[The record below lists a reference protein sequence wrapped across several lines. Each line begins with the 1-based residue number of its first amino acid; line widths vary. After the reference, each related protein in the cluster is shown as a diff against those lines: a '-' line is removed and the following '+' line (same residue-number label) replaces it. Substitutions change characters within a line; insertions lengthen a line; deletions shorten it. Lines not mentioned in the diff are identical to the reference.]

1 MNRRLR
7 GAWLLPLPLA
17 LALATAASPASTIY
31 RWTDDQ
37 GRARYADHLGADA
50 VPGAAQRIDTQA
62 EPAPV
67 ARLRLQPGDD
77 ATLALVDNL
86 LPGPIEVML
95 LADPPAPVDSDPA
108 LPSRATVA
116 PHGAA
121 LLARI
126 RASHPR
132 LQVRAVPGSPSAR
145 PRDVE
150 YAYPLPSAPLRIQ
163 QAWGGGFSHQ
173 DAENRHAVDFAAP
186 EGTPVV
192 AARDGIVLQ
201 AEAGFLEAGPDE
213 DPDLRRERANFVRI
227 LHEDGT
233 MALYAHLQPGGVL
246 ARVGQQVRR
255 GQAIGRSGN
264 TGLSTAPHLHF
275 VLQANR
281 GMRLESL
288 PFRMFGPQ
296 GILRFAPPRRTA
308 EAPDPAAGTARMAP
322 ASGGCSAG
330 TARPV

>member
-1 MNRRLR
+1 VSRRLR
-7 GAWLLPLPLA
+7 CVWLLA

-31 RWTDDQ
+31 RWTDAQ

-50 VPGAAQRIDTQA
+50 APGAAQRIDAQA

-77 ATLALVDNL
+77 GTLAWVDNL

-95 LADPPAPVDSDPA
+95 HADAPAAADSDPP
-108 LPSRATVA
+108 LPSRATVP
-116 PHGAA
+116 PHAA
-121 LLARI
+121 VLLARI
-126 RASHPR
+126 RAGNPG
-132 LQVRAVPGSPSAR
+132 LQVRAVTGSPSAR

-163 QAWGGGFSHQ
+163 QAWGGGFSHH
-173 DAENRHAVDFAAP
+173 DAENRHAVDFAVP

-213 DPDLRRERANFVRI
+213 DPERQRERANFVRI
-227 LHEDGT
+227 LHEDGS

-255 GQAIGRSGN
+255 GQPIGRSGN

-275 VLQANR
+275 VVQANR

-296 GILRFAPPRRTA
+296 GILRFAPV
-308 EAPDPAAGTARMAP
+308 AP
-322 ASGGCSAG
+322 AG
-330 TARPV
+330 

>member
-1 MNRRLR
+1 MSRRLR
-7 GAWLLPLPLA
+7 GAWLLPLA
-17 LALATAASPASTIY
+17 LAASASAASTIY

-50 VPGAAQRIDTQA
+50 VPEAAQRIATQA

-77 ATLALVDNL
+77 ATLAIVDNL

-95 LADPPAPVDSDPA
+95 LADPPSRVDADPP
-108 LPSRATVA
+108 LPSRATIA

-126 RASHPR
+126 RAGHPR

-163 QAWGGGFSHQ
+163 QAWGGEFSHQ

-186 EGTPVV
+186 EGTAVV

-213 DPDLRRERANFVRI
+213 DPDLQRERANFVRI

-255 GQAIGRSGN
+255 GQPIGRSGN

-296 GILRFAPPRRTA
+296 GILRFAPA
-308 EAPDPAAGTARMAP
+308 APPG
-322 ASGGCSAG
+322 
-330 TARPV
+330 